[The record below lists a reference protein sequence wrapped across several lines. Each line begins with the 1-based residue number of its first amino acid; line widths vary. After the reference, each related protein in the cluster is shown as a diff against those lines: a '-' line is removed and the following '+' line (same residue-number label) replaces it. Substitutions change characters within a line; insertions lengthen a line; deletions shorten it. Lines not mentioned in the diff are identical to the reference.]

1 MKCVM
6 EEIAERAQ
14 KIFDETYTVADI
26 LKGNTIEMHQECW
39 DIANHMFR
47 RKKMIPMNYEKAW
60 VVVEKL
66 RDDNVVI
73 AEFDDIDLA
82 AEFVENKAQEDA
94 KKDFPENTYFD
105 EIQEEWWEA
114 VEEAHTYYTIEERG

>member
-1 MKCVM
+1 M

-47 RKKMIPMNYEKAW
+47 RKKMEKIAEAIDEFRSKNGRQW
-60 VVVEKL
+60 KSKL
-66 RDDNVVI
+66 RELYYSGKNRNAYLQQFRNRYLPVLDKIKEHTTKREMKVI
-73 AEFDDIDLA
+73 FE
-82 AEFVENKAQEDA
+82 KEDT
-94 KKDFPENTYFD
+94 K
-105 EIQEEWWEA
+105 
-114 VEEAHTYYTIEERG
+114 